1 MVDIHAPER
10 IVSLL
15 DPDYAF
21 PETGPAYFN
30 RIFGFVSMIFMHL
43 PKAKFYLQQ
52 SI

>member
-30 RIFGFVSMIFMHL
+30 RHLQLCFNDIHVIFGV
-43 PKAKFYLQQ
+43 
-52 SI
+52 